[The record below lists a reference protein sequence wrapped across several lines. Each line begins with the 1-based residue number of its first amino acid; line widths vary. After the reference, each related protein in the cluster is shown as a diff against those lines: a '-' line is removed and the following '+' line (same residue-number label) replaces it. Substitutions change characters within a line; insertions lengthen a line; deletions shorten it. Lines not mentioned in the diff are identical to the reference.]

1 MKIMNIS
8 DEFYKK
14 LAFLR
19 KVISVTRYKLSDTE
33 RYLVKNAKSTEE
45 NLIEIIELT
54 NKILIK
60 RKTPFNKES
69 MNSHFVLF
77 CVQ

>member
-1 MKIMNIS
+1 MKINIS

-33 RYLVKNAKSTEE
+33 RYLIKNAKSTEE

-54 NKILIK
+54 NKILRQ
-60 RKTPFNKES
+60 RKGE
-69 MNSHFVLF
+69 
-77 CVQ
+77 

>member
-1 MKIMNIS
+1 MKIINIS

-33 RYLVKNAKSTEE
+33 RYLIKNAKATEE

-54 NKILIK
+54 NKILRQ
-60 RKTPFNKES
+60 RKGE
-69 MNSHFVLF
+69 
-77 CVQ
+77 

>member
-33 RYLVKNAKSTEE
+33 RYLIKNAKSTEE

-54 NKILIK
+54 NKILRQ
-60 RKTPFNKES
+60 RKGE
-69 MNSHFVLF
+69 
-77 CVQ
+77 

>member
-1 MKIMNIS
+1 MKIMNTS

-33 RYLVKNAKSTEE
+33 RYLIKNAKSTEE

-54 NKILIK
+54 NKILRQ
-60 RKTPFNKES
+60 RKGE
-69 MNSHFVLF
+69 
-77 CVQ
+77 

>member
-1 MKIMNIS
+1 MKIINIS

-33 RYLVKNAKSTEE
+33 RYLIKNAKSTEE

-54 NKILIK
+54 NKILRQ
-60 RKTPFNKES
+60 RKGE
-69 MNSHFVLF
+69 
-77 CVQ
+77 